1 MVLPLRQLTHWHSI
15 FPLDFAAIFHL
26 LKGMK
31 SQYRLGISRSSLDA
45 IEDDFS
51 ADVEKGTK
59 ELVRVWL
66 SSTPSLE
73 PPCWWKLVQALRQ
86 LTRMYWQRK
95 FKWREVSFSVLAE
108 KIQMERG

>member
-73 PPCWWKLVQALRQ
+73 PPCWWKLVRALRQ
-86 LTRMYWQRK
+86 ID
-95 FKWREVSFSVLAE
+95 ENVLAE